1 MQHATSPPTGPVPRA
16 YPLPRPTSL
25 AIDGPILSFG
35 LLVDIADAFTAHGF
49 PRPQGRDFVA
59 LRECVAWFAYA
70 SDEPGDLRDVQMPDG
85 PPPPL
90 PAGVE
95 GVPVGQRHPSNERG
109 YRQ

>member
-1 MQHATSPPTGPVPRA
+1 MQHATSPPTGPVARV
-16 YPLPRPTSL
+16 YPLMPPRP
-25 AIDGPILSFG
+25 ADDGPVLSFG
-35 LLVDIADAFTAHGF
+35 LLVDVAGVLIIHGF

-59 LRECVAWFAYA
+59 LRECVAWFVYA
-70 SDEPGDLRDVQMPDG
+70 SDEPGDLRDVQMPEG